1 MRYRPKRENYYS
13 GVYGEIRYQEN
24 LEKYCTY
31 LENKNKQL
39 TLTEVGC
46 SLPSKEEMNIE
57 IENKFL
63 EWEKPE
69 TGLCKESFTLGFKLC
84 YYWIKV
90 KNKK

>member
-1 MRYRPKRENYYS
+1 MRYRPKRENYDN
-13 GVYGEIRYQEN
+13 GVYGEIHYQNN

-46 SLPSKEEMNIE
+46 SLPSKEEIAIE
-57 IENKFL
+57 AERRNPYVKHLVDFNNGMHEGFIDGADFVL
-63 EWEKPE
+63 EA
-69 TGLCKESFTLGFKLC
+69 
-84 YYWIKV
+84 I